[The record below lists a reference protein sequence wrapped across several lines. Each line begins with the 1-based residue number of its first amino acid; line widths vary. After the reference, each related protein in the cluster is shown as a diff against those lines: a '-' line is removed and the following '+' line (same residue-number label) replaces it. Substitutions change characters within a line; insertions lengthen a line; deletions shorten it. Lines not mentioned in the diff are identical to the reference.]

1 MLTMLPSAPKSLGRL
16 GEVLISAL
24 NSVSGETNNLGLP
37 SRRSVCVILVDGL
50 GSANLKSAAGH
61 ARFLNSQQSDSAMC
75 WFPATTSTSISSFAT
90 ASNPWDNGF
99 LGYQV
104 FNKATQTP
112 MNLLSGW
119 KDYSEG
125 ENYQETATIAEISLS
140 RGVAFHTVAPSA
152 YERSG
157 FTGATMRGSL
167 FHGVDRIADRFSE
180 AKKLLAR
187 PEAKVIYLYIPE
199 LDQLAHSKGSEST
212 AWLNQLEDLDS
223 LVKDFVTPIPKG
235 SGVILTADHGV
246 VDVSQENHVYLD
258 EFMPKSEFKFVGG
271 DTRSLYLYF
280 EDAVDKQAS
289 RELLEDRLGDS
300 CYICTPEDLIA
311 AGYWK
316 ALSPKSENVA
326 PDLLVLA
333 RKSVALYHRGF
344 AKMKSLEMVGH
355 HGSITNE
362 ELAIPLLRF
371 GF

>member
-1 MLTMLPSAPKSLGRL
+1 
-16 GEVLISAL
+16 VLISAL
-24 NSVSGETNNLGLP
+24 MSVSGETNSLGLP
-37 SRRSVCVILVDGL
+37 ARRSVCVILVDGL
-50 GSANLKSAAGH
+50 GSSNLKSAAGH
-61 ARFLNSQQSDSAMC
+61 ARFLNSQQSDSATC
-75 WFPATTSTSISSFAT
+75 WFPATTSTSITSFAT
-90 ASNPWDNGF
+90 ATNPWENGF

-104 FNKATQTP
+104 FNKATQAA

-125 ENYQETATIAEISLS
+125 ENYQEAATIAEIASS
-140 RGVAFHTVAPSA
+140 RGVGFHTVAPSA

-157 FTGATMRGSL
+157 FTGATMRGSG

-180 AKKLLAR
+180 AQKLLVQ

-199 LDQLAHSKGSEST
+199 LDQLAHAKGSESSP
-212 AWLNQLEDLDS
+212 WLNQLEDLDA
-223 LVKDFVTPIPKG
+223 LVRGFVSGIPKG

-246 VDVSQENHVYLD
+246 VDVPKESHVYLD

-280 EDAVDKQAS
+280 EDAVDRKTA
-289 RELLEDRLGDS
+289 RERLREQLADS
-300 CYICTPEDLIA
+300 CYICTPDDLIA

-316 ALSPKSENVA
+316 PLSPKSENLA

-333 RKSVALYHRGF
+333 RKRVALYHRGF
-344 AKMKSLEMVGH
+344 AKVKSLEMIGH

-362 ELAIPLLRF
+362 ELAIPLLKF

>member
-24 NSVSGETNNLGLP
+24 KSASGETNTLGLP

-50 GSANLKSAAGH
+50 GSTNLKSAAGH

-75 WFPATTSTSISSFAT
+75 WFPATTSTSITSFAT
-90 ASNPWDNGF
+90 A
-99 LGYQV
+99 QV
-104 FNKATQTP
+104 FNRSTQTP

-125 ENYQETATIAEISLS
+125 ENYQEASTIAELASS
-140 RGVAFHTVAPSA
+140 RGVGFHTVAPSA

-157 FTGATMRGSL
+157 FTGATMRGSD
-167 FHGVDRIADRFSE
+167 FHGVDKISDRLNE
-180 AKKLLAR
+180 TQKLLAQ

-199 LDQLAHSKGSEST
+199 LDQLAHAKGVEST

-223 LVKDFVTPIPKG
+223 LVRDFMSSIPKG

-246 VDVSQENHVYLD
+246 VDVPKENHVYLD
-258 EFMPKSEFKFVGG
+258 ELMAKSDFKFVGG

-280 EDAVDKQAS
+280 EDAVDKQAA

-311 AGYWK
+311 GGYWNT
-316 ALSPKSENVA
+316 LSAKSENVA

-333 RKSVALYHRGF
+333 RKRVALYHRGF
-344 AKMKSLEMVGH
+344 AKVKSLEMVGH

-362 ELAIPLLRF
+362 ELAIPLLKF
-371 GF
+371 CF

>member
-24 NSVSGETNNLGLP
+24 NSVSGETNTLGLP

-50 GSANLKSAAGH
+50 GSTNLKSAAGH

-75 WFPATTSTSISSFAT
+75 WFPATTSSSITSFAT

-104 FNKATQTP
+104 FNKAAQVP

-125 ENYQETATIAEISLS
+125 ENYQEASTIAELASS
-140 RGVAFHTVAPSA
+140 RGVGFHTVAPSA

-157 FTGATMRGSL
+157 FTGATMRGSE
-167 FHGVDRIADRFSE
+167 FHGVDKIADRFNE
-180 AKKLLAR
+180 TQKLLAQ

-199 LDQLAHSKGSEST
+199 LDQLAHAKGAEST

-223 LVKDFVTPIPKG
+223 LVKDFVSSITKG

-246 VDVSQENHVYLD
+246 VDVPKDNHIYLD
-258 EFMPKSEFKFVGG
+258 ELIAKSDFKFVGG

-280 EDAVDKQAS
+280 EDAVDKNAA
-289 RELLEDRLGDS
+289 RELLEDRVGDS
-300 CYICTPEDLIA
+300 CYICTPNDLIA

-316 ALSPKSENVA
+316 NLSAKSENVA

-333 RKSVALYHRGF
+333 RKRVALYHRGF
-344 AKMKSLEMVGH
+344 AKVKSLEMVGH

-362 ELAIPLLRF
+362 ELAIPLLKF

>member
-24 NSVSGETNNLGLP
+24 KSTSGETNTLGLP

-50 GSANLKSAAGH
+50 GSTNLKSAAGH

-75 WFPATTSTSISSFAT
+75 WFPATTSTSITSFAT
-90 ASNPWDNGF
+90 ASSPWDNGF

-104 FNKATQTP
+104 FNRSTQTP

-119 KDYSEG
+119 KEYAEG
-125 ENYQETATIAEISLS
+125 ENYQEASTIAEIASD

-157 FTGATMRGSL
+157 FTGATMRGSE
-167 FHGVDRIADRFSE
+167 FHGVDRIAERFTE
-180 AKKLLAR
+180 ALTLLVQ
-187 PEAKVIYLYIPE
+187 PEAKVVYLYIPE
-199 LDQLAHSKGSEST
+199 LDQLAHAKGSEST
-212 AWLNQLEDLDS
+212 SWLNQLEDLDS
-223 LVKDFVTPIPKG
+223 LVRDFVSSIPKG
-235 SGVILTADHGV
+235 SGLILTADHGV
-246 VDVSQENHVYLD
+246 VDVPKENHVYLD
-258 EFMPKSEFKFVGG
+258 ELMAKSDFKFVGG

-280 EDAVDKQAS
+280 EDAVDKQAA
-289 RELLEDRLGDS
+289 REILEDRLGDS

-311 AGYWK
+311 GGYWNT
-316 ALSPKSENVA
+316 LSAKSENVA

-333 RKSVALYHRGF
+333 RKRVALYHRGF
-344 AKMKSLEMVGH
+344 AKVKSLEMVGH

-362 ELAIPLLRF
+362 ELAIPLLKF

>member
-1 MLTMLPSAPKSLGRL
+1 M
-16 GEVLISAL
+16 LISAL
-24 NSVSGETNNLGLP
+24 NSASGETNSLGLP
-37 SRRSVCVILVDGL
+37 ARRSVCVILVDGL
-50 GSANLKSAAGH
+50 GSSNLKSAAGH
-61 ARFLNSQQSDSAMC
+61 ARFLNFQQSESATC
-75 WFPATTSTSISSFAT
+75 WFPATTSTSITSFAT

-125 ENYQETATIAEISLS
+125 ENYQEEATIAEIASA
-140 RGVAFHTVAPSA
+140 RGVDFHTIAPSA

-157 FTGATMRGSL
+157 FTGATTRGSE
-167 FHGVDRIADRFSE
+167 FHGVARVADRFSE
-180 AKKLLAR
+180 AQKLSFQ

-199 LDQLAHSKGSEST
+199 LDQLAHAKGSEST

-223 LVKDFVTPIPKG
+223 LVRDFVSSISKG

-246 VDVSQENHVYLD
+246 VDVSKENHIYID
-258 EFMPKSEFKFVGG
+258 EFMPKSVFKFVGG
-271 DTRSLYLYF
+271 DTRSLFLYF
-280 EDAVDKQAS
+280 EDAVDKQAA
-289 RELLEDRLGDS
+289 RELLQERLGDS

-311 AGYWK
+311 AGYWNV
-316 ALSPKSENVA
+316 LSQKSENVA

-333 RKSVALYHRGF
+333 RKRVALFHRGF

-362 ELAIPLLRF
+362 ELAIPLLKF

>member
-1 MLTMLPSAPKSLGRL
+1 MLPSAPKSLGRL

-24 NSVSGETNNLGLP
+24 KSASGETSSLGLP

-50 GSANLKSAAGH
+50 GSSNLKSAAGH

-75 WFPATTSTSISSFAT
+75 WFPATTSTSITSFAT

-104 FNKATQTP
+104 FNRNTQTP

-119 KDYSEG
+119 KNYSEG
-125 ENYQETATIAEISLS
+125 ENYQEAATIAEVASA
-140 RGVAFHTVAPSA
+140 RGVSFHTVAPSA

-157 FTGATMRGSL
+157 FTGATLRGSE
-167 FHGVDRIADRFSE
+167 FQGVDRISDRFSE
-180 AKKLLAR
+180 AQKLLAQ

-199 LDQLAHSKGSEST
+199 LDQLAHAKGSEST
-212 AWLNQLEDLDS
+212 SWLNQLEDLDS
-223 LVKDFVTPIPKG
+223 LVRDFVSSIPKG

-246 VDVSQENHVYLD
+246 VDVPKESHVYLD
-258 EFMPKSEFKFVGG
+258 EIMPKSEFKFVGG

-280 EDAVDKQAS
+280 EDAVDKQSA
-289 RELLEDRLGDS
+289 RELLEDRLGES
-300 CYICTPEDLIA
+300 CYICTPIDLIA

-316 ALSPKSENVA
+316 SLSPKSENVV

-333 RKSVALYHRGF
+333 RKRVALYHRGF
-344 AKMKSLEMVGH
+344 AKVKSLEMVGH

-362 ELAIPLLRF
+362 ELAIPLLKF

>member
-1 MLTMLPSAPKSLGRL
+1 M
-16 GEVLISAL
+16 LISAL
-24 NSVSGETNNLGLP
+24 KSASGETNTLGLP

-50 GSANLKSAAGH
+50 GSTNLKSAAGH

-75 WFPATTSTSISSFAT
+75 WFPATTSTSITSFAT
-90 ASNPWDNGF
+90 ATSPWDNGF

-119 KDYSEG
+119 EEYAEG
-125 ENYQETATIAEISLS
+125 ENYQEASTIAEIASD
-140 RGVAFHTVAPSA
+140 RGVGFHTVAPSA

-157 FTGATMRGSL
+157 FTGATMRGSE
-167 FHGVDRIADRFSE
+167 FYGVDKIAERFTE
-180 AKKLLAR
+180 ALTLLVQ
-187 PEAKVIYLYIPE
+187 PEAKVVYLYIPE
-199 LDQLAHSKGSEST
+199 LDQLAHAKGSEST
-212 AWLNQLEDLDS
+212 SWLNQLEDLDS
-223 LVKDFVTPIPKG
+223 LVRDFVSSIPKG

-246 VDVSQENHVYLD
+246 VDVSKENHIYLD
-258 EFMPKSEFKFVGG
+258 ELMAKSDFKFVGG

-280 EDAVDKQAS
+280 EDAVDKQAA
-289 RELLEDRLGDS
+289 RELLEDRLGES
-300 CYICTPEDLIA
+300 CYISTPEDLIA

-316 ALSPKSENVA
+316 SLSPKSENVA

-333 RKSVALYHRGF
+333 RKRVALYHRGF
-344 AKMKSLEMVGH
+344 AKVKSLEMVGH

-362 ELAIPLLRF
+362 ELAIPLLKF

>member
-24 NSVSGETNNLGLP
+24 KSASGVTNTLGLP

-50 GSANLKSAAGH
+50 GSTNLKSAAGH

-75 WFPATTSTSISSFAT
+75 WFPATTSTSITSFAT
-90 ASNPWDNGF
+90 ASSPWDNGF

-104 FNKATQTP
+104 FNRSTQTA

-119 KDYSEG
+119 KEYAEG
-125 ENYQETATIAEISLS
+125 ENYQEASTIAEIASD
-140 RGVAFHTVAPSA
+140 RGVGFHTVAPSA

-157 FTGATMRGSL
+157 FTGATMRGSE
-167 FHGVDRIADRFSE
+167 FHGVDKIAERFTE
-180 AKKLLAR
+180 ALTLLTQ

-199 LDQLAHSKGSEST
+199 LDQLAHAKGSEST
-212 AWLNQLEDLDS
+212 SWLNQLEDLDS
-223 LVKDFVTPIPKG
+223 LMRDFVSSIPRG
-235 SGVILTADHGV
+235 AGVILTADHGV
-246 VDVSQENHVYLD
+246 VDVSRENHIYLD
-258 EFMPKSEFKFVGG
+258 ELIAKSDFKFVGG

-280 EDAVDKQAS
+280 EDTVDKQAA

-300 CYICTPEDLIA
+300 SYISTPEDLIA

-316 ALSPKSENVA
+316 SLSPKSENVA

-333 RKSVALYHRGF
+333 RKRVALYHRGF
-344 AKMKSLEMVGH
+344 AKVKSLEMVGH

-362 ELAIPLLRF
+362 ELAIPLLKF

>member
-1 MLTMLPSAPKSLGRL
+1 MLPSAPKSLGRL
-16 GEVLISAL
+16 GEVLVSAL
-24 NSVSGETNNLGLP
+24 KSVSGETNSLGLP

-50 GSANLKSAAGH
+50 GAANLKSAAGH
-61 ARFLNSQQSDSAMC
+61 ARFLNTIQSDSAMC
-75 WFPATTSTSISSFAT
+75 WFPATTSTSITSFAT
-90 ASNPWDNGF
+90 ASNPWENGF

-104 FNKATQTP
+104 FDHANQSP

-125 ENYQETATIAEISLS
+125 ENFQEAATIAQLASSL
-140 RGVAFHTVAPSA
+140 GVGFHTVAPSA

-157 FTGATMRGSL
+157 FTGATMRGSK

-180 AKKLLAR
+180 AQKLLAQL
-187 PEAKVIYLYIPE
+187 EDKVVYLYIPE
-199 LDQLAHSKGSEST
+199 LDQLAHAKGSQST
-212 AWLNQLEDLDS
+212 AWLNQLEDVDS
-223 LVKDFVTPIPKG
+223 LVKNFVSSIPKS

-246 VDVSQENHVYLD
+246 VDVPKEHHVYLD
-258 EFMPKSEFKFVGG
+258 EFMPKSEFKYVGG

-280 EDAVDKQAS
+280 EDGVDQQSA
-289 RELLEDRLGDS
+289 RELLEYRLGES
-300 CYICTPEDLIA
+300 CYISTPDDLIA

-316 ALSPKSENVA
+316 TLSPKSENLA

-333 RKSVALYHRGF
+333 RKRVALYHRGF
-344 AKMKSLEMVGH
+344 AKLKSLEMVGH

-362 ELAIPLLRF
+362 ELAIPLLKF

>member
-1 MLTMLPSAPKSLGRL
+1 M
-16 GEVLISAL
+16 LISAL
-24 NSVSGETNNLGLP
+24 KSTSGETNTLGLP

-50 GSANLKSAAGH
+50 GSTNLKSAAGH

-75 WFPATTSTSISSFAT
+75 WFPATTSTSITSFAT

-119 KDYSEG
+119 KEYAEG
-125 ENYQETATIAEISLS
+125 ENYQEVSTIAEISS
-140 RGVAFHTVAPSA
+140 NRGVGFHTVAPSA

-157 FTGATMRGSL
+157 FTGATMRGSE
-167 FHGVDRIADRFSE
+167 FHGVDRIADRLTE
-180 AKKLLAR
+180 ALNLLAQ

-199 LDQLAHSKGSEST
+199 LDQLAHAKGSEST
-212 AWLNQLEDLDS
+212 SWLNQLEDLDS
-223 LVKDFVTPIPKG
+223 LVRDFVSSIPKG

-246 VDVSQENHVYLD
+246 VDVPKENHVYLD
-258 EFMPKSEFKFVGG
+258 ELMAKSDFKFVGG
-271 DTRSLYLYF
+271 DTRSLFLYF
-280 EDAVDKQAS
+280 EDAVDKQAA
-289 RELLEDRLGDS
+289 RELLEDSLGES
-300 CYICTPEDLIA
+300 CYISTPEDLIA

-316 ALSPKSENVA
+316 SLSPKSENVA

-333 RKSVALYHRGF
+333 RKRVALYHRGF
-344 AKMKSLEMVGH
+344 AKVKSLEMVGH

-362 ELAIPLLRF
+362 ELAIPLIKF